1 MRMLIFCHEQMVR
14 YGAHISHPLV
24 DCKECLEIDL
34 LTGI

>member
-1 MRMLIFCHEQMVR
+1 VQLLTLGYEQMVR
-14 YGAHISHPLV
+14 YGLHKRHTFV